1 MIAIET
7 FLRGGALALLAL
19 LAIAGLRARHVPGER
34 YSVPF
39 DLCAIAYLLESA
51 PGLRDS
57 HAWWIVPL
65 RVLSNTT
72 PAVFELWTHASFA
85 ERSAAWR
92 WRFLPTIAMLALAT
106 VAVLTDVRGLWL
118 LAHAAAFVL
127 VGVGVWRTLAGWR
140 GDLVESRRWARLV
153 FAFGVGLWIAVVTVL
168 SLAGVGIVP
177 AVSGVL
183 GIALVAALLRLRSAE
198 APALAPGGLA
208 AWTAP
213 QDAAETVEPMDDTER
228 RLQERLL
235 ALFEVELVHREGGL
249 TPAGL
254 AQRLGVAEYRLRRL
268 INRRLGHR
276 NFTEFLN
283 TYRLAEARAALAD
296 PAQARVPVL
305 TIALDAGFQS
315 IGPFNRAFKAATG
328 ETPTEYRR
336 RLLGGEGAASG

>member
-1 MIAIET
+1 VIAIET

-39 DLCAIAYLLESA
+39 DLCAIAYLLETA

-57 HAWWIVPL
+57 HAWWVVPL

-72 PAVFELWTHASFA
+72 PAVFELWTQASFT
-85 ERSAAWR
+85 ESFAARR
-92 WRFLPTIAMLALAT
+92 WRFLPSVAMLALAT
-106 VAVLTDVRGLWL
+106 AAVLTDARPIWL
-118 LAHAAAFVL
+118 LLRIAAFLL
-127 VGVGVWRTLAGWR
+127 VGTGVWRTLAGWR

-177 AVSGVL
+177 AVGGVL

-198 APALAPGGLA
+198 APAAAPAGR
-208 AWTAP
+208 AWPAP
-213 QDAAETVEPMDDTER
+213 QDAAEAGEPMDDAER
-228 RLQERLL
+228 RLHDRLL

-336 RLLGGEGAASG
+336 RLLGGEEAASA

>member
-1 MIAIET
+1 
-7 FLRGGALALLAL
+7 
-19 LAIAGLRARHVPGER
+19 
-34 YSVPF
+34 
-39 DLCAIAYLLESA
+39 
-51 PGLRDS
+51 
-57 HAWWIVPL
+57 
-65 RVLSNTT
+65 
-72 PAVFELWTHASFA
+72 
-85 ERSAAWR
+85 
-92 WRFLPTIAMLALAT
+92 
-106 VAVLTDVRGLWL
+106 
-118 LAHAAAFVL
+118 
-127 VGVGVWRTLAGWR
+127 VWRILAGWR
-140 GDLVESRRWARLV
+140 GDLVESRRRARLV

-168 SLAGVGIVP
+168 SLVGVGVVP

-198 APALAPGGLA
+198 APA
-208 AWTAP
+208 AP
-213 QDAAETVEPMDDTER
+213 QAALAWAAPDDTAEAAEPMDDAER
-228 RLQERLL
+228 RLHDRLL

-305 TIALDAGFQS
+305 TIALDAGLQS

-336 RLLGGEGAASG
+336 RLLGGEGAASA